1 MDRNDGSKAKRK
13 RMAYTD
19 EFRRSVVDH
28 LLASGK
34 PIAQVA
40 AEFGISD
47 GNLRMWKMRY
57 GPESQVDNVVPKTP
71 EELVRENQQLRKE
84 LARVVMQR
92 DILKKPFR
100 SFRNGPTQISHDCRV
115 DSEVSD
121 HSLVRGAGSGA
132 QRVLPLAPR
141 LKDKAG
147 SG

>member
-1 MDRNDGSKAKRK
+1 MDRNDSSKPRRK

-57 GPESQVDNVVPKTP
+57 GPDSQAANVVPKTP
-71 EELVRENQQLRKE
+71 EELARENRELRKE
-84 LARVVMQR
+84 LARVTTQR
-92 DILKKPFR
+92 DILKK
-100 SFRNGPTQISHDCRV
+100 TISIV
-115 DSEVSD
+115 SEQSD
-121 HSLVRGAGSGA
+121 
-132 QRVLPLAPR
+132 
-141 LKDKAG
+141 KDIA
-147 SG
+147 